1 MTGRQRG
8 KTGEPRTGDRPP
20 GWRPDASMSLLSD
33 MFTGRLLDPGY
44 AEAAARRART
54 GETAGRGLRGLR
66 GTGVLLVLVLAGLL
80 ATVAGA
86 EARRSE
92 PVAAAQ
98 RSRLVEQIRA
108 RTGETDALQRRLER
122 LGAETER
129 LRAAALARSN
139 EGDDARRA
147 LSAAEGAAAAAPASG
162 PALVVV
168 LDDAPRSGGDGRAG
182 GRADEGRVYDQDIQV
197 LVNGLWAAGATA
209 IAINGQRLT
218 PTTAVRTAGEAILVD
233 YRPLSGP
240 YEVTALG
247 DPDRLE
253 RALRGSPADR
263 RLRALADRFRMRYEW
278 RRSASARLPAGS
290 ALRLRHAR
298 PLRER
303 EEPDR
308 ERRGR
313 P

>member
-1 MTGRQRG
+1 
-8 KTGEPRTGDRPP
+8 
-20 GWRPDASMSLLSD
+20 
-33 MFTGRLLDPGY
+33 
-44 AEAAARRART
+44 
-54 GETAGRGLRGLR
+54 
-66 GTGVLLVLVLAGLL
+66 
-80 ATVAGA
+80 
-86 EARRSE
+86 
-92 PVAAAQ
+92 
-98 RSRLVEQIRA
+98 
-108 RTGETDALQRRLER
+108 
-122 LGAETER
+122 
-129 LRAAALARSN
+129 
-139 EGDDARRA
+139 
-147 LSAAEGAAAAAPASG
+147 AAAAPASG

-168 LDDAPRSGGDGRAG
+168 LDDAPRSGGDGRAR
-182 GRADEGRVYDQDIQV
+182 GRADEGRVYDQDLQV

-278 RRSASARLPAGS
+278 RRSAAARLPAGS